1 IVGAQLQTL
10 THDGP
15 VLDAAFTLNG
25 TGVVT
30 ASNDGTAVLWDV
42 ASGQRRV
49 TYRSDGQPVR
59 SVALTPDGKRVIT
72 ISGETVPVDGLLDAD
87 PIAPYPVGERVRS
100 LAISHRGDR
109 IATGGLKGDLVVW
122 DAATGAP
129 VFKVSTGEEIWQIV
143 FSPDDTLLAVV
154 HVGISLLS

>member
-1 IVGAQLQTL
+1 
-10 THDGP
+10 
-15 VLDAAFTLNG
+15 AFTLNG

-49 TYRSDGQPVR
+49 TYRSNGQPVR

-72 ISGETVPVDGLLDAD
+72 ISGETVRVYGLLDAD
-87 PIAPYPVGERVRS
+87 PIATYPVGERGRS
-100 LAISHRGDR
+100 LAVWHCGARIASGGLTGDR
-109 IATGGLKGDLVVW
+109 VGW
-122 DAATGAP
+122 DGATGAP

-154 HVGISLLS
+154 HSCISLLAVVDGAKLADLLPGDDW